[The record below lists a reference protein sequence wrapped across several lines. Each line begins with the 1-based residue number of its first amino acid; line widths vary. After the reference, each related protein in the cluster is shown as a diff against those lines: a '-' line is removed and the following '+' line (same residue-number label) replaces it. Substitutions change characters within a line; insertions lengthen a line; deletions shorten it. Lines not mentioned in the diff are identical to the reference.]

1 MDLFSQNLN
10 INPAG
15 NKTSHLVYALH
26 GVSVIKLSSQGTDNM
41 AAVFFAMHQLRLP
54 IVVFWDLVHQGV
66 NEVLLALQ
74 RSGLWPVVLELLLV
88 FKLPYGPYAGQKFW
102 RDLQS
107 AARAMRSMELG
118 ASSHFAMW
126 LGERIQ
132 VETGGRAPLADVWDR
147 KGVRRRRP

>member
-1 MDLFSQNLN
+1 
-10 INPAG
+10 
-15 NKTSHLVYALH
+15 
-26 GVSVIKLSSQGTDNM
+26 M
-41 AAVFFAMHQLRLP
+41 AAVFFAMYRLRLP

-126 LGERIQ
+126 LGDRIQ
-132 VETGGRAPLADVWDR
+132 VETGGRAPFADVWDR
-147 KGVRRRRP
+147 KGVRCHP